1 MMKVF
6 KEISE
11 KIKSAKNVLIFT
23 HINPDGDAV
32 GSAFALSEAIN
43 GMEKRAD
50 VIFDSPL
57 SSVYTVLGSRYV
69 TPETVNDCYDLKISV
84 DCSDMKRL
92 GKCGEFFKGN
102 TIVIDH
108 HGTNQRFGE
117 LNYINAES
125 PSTGEII
132 YELLSY
138 MEAEITPGIATA
150 LYGAMMTDT
159 GGFMH
164 SNTTPETHIRA
175 AELMKLGAEYVLVN
189 RKLMQEKSY
198 EGHLLNSYCVQKMSF
213 YFGGRL
219 CISVFDNA
227 FCKEKNLDNEKI
239 SGLSGVPVSVEGAEA
254 GIFISETEKGKV
266 KVSLRSASECNVDGI
281 AESFGGGGHKKAAG
295 FLIENSSAEEIMLKL
310 IKCFEKMWG

>member
-23 HINPDGDAV
+23 HINPDGDAA
-32 GSAFALSEAIN
+32 GSSFALSKAIK
-43 GMEKRAD
+43 GMGKRAD

-57 SSVYTVLGSRYV
+57 SSVYTVLGGEYV
-69 TPETVNDCYDLKISV
+69 TPETVEDIYDLKISV

-92 GKCGEFFKGN
+92 GKCGELFTGN
-102 TIVIDH
+102 TVVIDH
-108 HGTNQRFGE
+108 HGTNHLFGE
-117 LNYINAES
+117 VNYVDAES
-125 PSTGEII
+125 PSAGEII
-132 YELLSY
+132 YELLCF
-138 MEAEITPGIATA
+138 MELEITPGIATA

-164 SNTTPETHIRA
+164 SNTTPKTHIRA
-175 AELMKLGAEYVLVN
+175 AELMEKGAEYVKVN

-219 CISVFDNA
+219 CISVFDND
-227 FCKEKNLDNEKI
+227 FCAENALDNEKI

-266 KVSLRSASECNVDGI
+266 KVSLRSASDCDVDKI
-281 AESFGGGGHKKAAG
+281 AEAFGGGGHRKAAG
-295 FLIENSSAEEIMLKL
+295 FLIENACPEDIKMKL
-310 IKCFEKMWG
+310 IECFEKMWG